1 MEEEEKDGVSEE
13 MLNIK
18 TGDSDPEKMG
28 WRSRGKTQ
36 SITEAGAERERD
48 ESEKDRKRLQQV

>member
-1 MEEEEKDGVSEE
+1 

-36 SITEAGAERERD
+36 SITESGGERESD
-48 ESEKDRKRLQQV
+48 ESEKDRETSTGLTW